1 MFQGTYPDI
10 KKKDTLWV
18 AEVDGTDFKD
28 WFGVATYCVC
38 NCVLS
43 LRSLSVKV
51 ANSRTNH
58 MGVVVELNEM
68 GVLAPVS
75 VVPDG

>member
-1 MFQGTYPDI
+1 M
-10 KKKDTLWV
+10 
-18 AEVDGTDFKD
+18 
-28 WFGVATYCVC
+28 C

-51 ANSRTNH
+51 ANSRANH
-58 MGVVVELNEM
+58 MGVVVKLNEM